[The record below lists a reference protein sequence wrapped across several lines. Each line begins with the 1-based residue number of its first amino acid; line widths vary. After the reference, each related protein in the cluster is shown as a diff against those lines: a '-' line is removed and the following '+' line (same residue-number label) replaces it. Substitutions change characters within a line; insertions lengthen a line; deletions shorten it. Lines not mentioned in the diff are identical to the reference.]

1 MTPQLLTLWAFSL
14 LMLAVA
20 VACIIV
26 VGYVTFKVLCSIKEK
41 GLQAISDWF
50 VGHSWGEKKMFE
62 LISYCIIGG
71 CLIWTLGL
79 VLYLC
84 IESVQG
90 MAELEE
96 ILRQHARKEW

>member
-20 VACIIV
+20 VACTIV

-50 VGHSWGEKKMFE
+50 VGRS
-62 LISYCIIGG
+62 
-71 CLIWTLGL
+71 
-79 VLYLC
+79 
-84 IESVQG
+84 
-90 MAELEE
+90 
-96 ILRQHARKEW
+96 